1 MGYKIIQQSNNTAH
15 DVYELVVETPAD
27 LENLPSYIGAGSSV
41 IVLHG
46 ENGFPEVRM
55 KSPSGDWVT
64 M

>member
-46 ENGFPEVRM
+46 EKGFPEVRM
-55 KSPSGDWVT
+55 KSPSGDWVA